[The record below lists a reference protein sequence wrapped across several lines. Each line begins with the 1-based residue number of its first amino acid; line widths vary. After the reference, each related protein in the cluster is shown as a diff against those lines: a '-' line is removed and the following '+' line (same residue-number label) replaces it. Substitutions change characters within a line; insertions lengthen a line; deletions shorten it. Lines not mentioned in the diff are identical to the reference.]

1 MPDDDRPIGPTTTDD
16 APQAGLQAGLQVRR
30 KAARIVQ
37 ALDSDE
43 DGLCSSGEVKILFSA
58 ILGLPVA
65 DIPDVHV
72 VQFAGLA
79 NEAFRPA

>member
-1 MPDDDRPIGPTTTDD
+1 MPDDDRPIGPTTTDE
-16 APQAGLQAGLQVRR
+16 APQAGLQVRR